1 MTKED
6 WKARREVSKKNS
18 EKYKYVRFV
27 EMKKVTKKIRHLRDE
42 LVKAVS
48 QKIDTSDLEKQL
60 VEAQE
65 NMVYVQR
72 FPLDEKYISLFPS
85 TPLTDEALKRQQE
98 LKDKI
103 KNRKSNRDALEARVA
118 AKKAGSKVVTDD
130 FFDSGKKVVPVKKV
144 SAKPGS
150 EKKPFTKTSDKT
162 VKPRLPQTFKPRT
175 SAPHPEV
182 RPVQISTQAAGNHPS
197 WAAKADPKQKGTLA
211 GFEGNRKT
219 FDDDD

>member
-48 QKIDTSDLEKQL
+48 QKLDTADLEKQL
-60 VEAQE
+60 AEAQD

-85 TPLTDEALKRQQE
+85 TPLTEEAITRQQE

-103 KNRKSNRDALEARVA
+103 KNRKANRDALEARVA
-118 AKKAGSKVVTDD
+118 AKKAGTKVVTDD
-130 FFDSGKKVVPVKKV
+130 FFDSGKKPVPVKKV
-144 SAKPGS
+144 PAKP
-150 EKKPFTKTSDKT
+150 ETNKKVIHSKPQVS
-162 VKPRLPQTFKPRT
+162 KPRVVAKPRNME
-175 SAPHPEV
+175 P
-182 RPVQISTQAAGNHPS
+182 RPIPISTQAAGNHPS

-211 GFEGNRKT
+211 GFEGARKT
-219 FDDDD
+219 FDDDE